1 MASISIPAN
10 QLTLQELVDLVLAK
24 ALATANLPIT
34 QDVDRRK

>member
-24 ALATANLPIT
+24 VLAAANPPIT
-34 QDVDRRK
+34 QEFDRRK